1 MDTLNQ
7 TLIRGIPLLQRVL
20 GGRSHFS
27 ASLTLTVFVKNVS
40 LMSSYL
46 DPYLDGGGF
55 MTWIMRQGEAEAS
68 TRLELGASLLEQYV
82 VERLAS
88 PDSL

>member
-1 MDTLNQ
+1 MEEMDTLNQ

-46 DPYLDGGGF
+46 DSSLDGGGVHNLDH
-55 MTWIMRQGEAEAS
+55 AS
-68 TRLELGASLLEQYV
+68 GGG
-82 VERLAS
+82 
-88 PDSL
+88 